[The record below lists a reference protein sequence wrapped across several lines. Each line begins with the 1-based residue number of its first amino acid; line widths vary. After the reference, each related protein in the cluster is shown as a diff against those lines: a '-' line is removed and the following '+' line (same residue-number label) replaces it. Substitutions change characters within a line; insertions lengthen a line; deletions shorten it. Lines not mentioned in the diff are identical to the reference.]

1 MPSLTDYA
9 IDDLA
14 GVAEALRGFT
24 VVISTESTSRRAGP
38 SGRGSGIIWSSDGT
52 IVTNA
57 HVANVDRAAITFA
70 DGRRATASVIAR
82 DPRRDLA
89 LLRVDRKAIT
99 DPLPVPVLRHP
110 ATLKPGELVVALG
123 HPFGVEHALAI
134 GVVHVAPDA
143 QRSRYVVAD
152 IRLAPGNS
160 GGPLAD
166 AKGRVVGVNSMIVGG
181 LGVAISTDV
190 VRQLMA
196 RVTAARRNHPSV
208 DRDAA

>member
-1 MPSLTDYA
+1 MPSLSDYT

-14 GVAEALRGFT
+14 DVAEALRRVT
-24 VVISTESTSRRAGP
+24 VVISVEPTLRRAEP

-57 HVANVDRAAITFA
+57 HVATADRAVINLA
-70 DGRRATASVIAR
+70 DGRRANAVVVAR
-82 DPRRDLA
+82 DRRADVA
-89 LLRVDRKAIT
+89 LLRLDRKVIT
-99 DPLPVPVLRHP
+99 DPLPVPVLRRP
-110 ATLKPGELVVALG
+110 ATLRPGELVLALG
-123 HPFGVEHALAI
+123 HPFGVENALAI
-134 GVVHVAPDA
+134 GVVHVAPAA
-143 QRSRYVVAD
+143 QHSPYVVAD

-166 AKGRVVGVNSMIVGG
+166 ANGRVVGVNSMIVGG

-190 VRQLMA
+190 VRRLIA
-196 RVTAARRNHPSV
+196 RVSSTIRERPSI

>member
-9 IDDLA
+9 IDELA
-14 GVAEALRGFT
+14 GVAESLRRVT
-24 VVISTESTSRRAGP
+24 VVISTESPSRRAGS

-57 HVANVDRAAITFA
+57 HVATVDRAVITFG
-70 DGRRATASVIAR
+70 DGRRATASVVAR
-82 DPRRDLA
+82 DSRRDLA
-89 LLRVDRKAIT
+89 LLRVDRKAIVE
-99 DPLPVPVLRHP
+99 PLPGPVLRRP
-110 ATLKPGELVVALG
+110 TTLKPGELVVALG

-143 QRSRYVVAD
+143 QRSPYVVAD

-166 AKGRVVGVNSMIVGG
+166 ANGRVVGVNSMIVGG
-181 LGVAISTDV
+181 LGVAISTDI
-190 VRQLMA
+190 VRQLIA
-196 RVTAARRNHPSV
+196 RATTARRNRSSLN
-208 DRDAA
+208 RDAA

>member
-9 IDDLA
+9 IDDLT
-14 GVAEALRGFT
+14 GVAEALRRVT
-24 VVISTESTSRRAGP
+24 VVISIESTSRRGGP

-57 HVANVDRAAITFA
+57 HVATADRAVITLA
-70 DGRRATASVIAR
+70 DGRRANGRVAAR
-82 DPRRDLA
+82 DVRRDLA
-89 LLRVDRKAIT
+89 LLRLDRNAFS
-99 DPLPVPVLRHP
+99 DALPVPVLRRP
-110 ATLKPGELVVALG
+110 ETLRPGELVLALG

-134 GVVHVAPDA
+134 GVVHVAPSGE
-143 QRSRYVVAD
+143 RSPYVAAD

-166 AKGRVVGVNSMIVGG
+166 ARGRVVGVNAMIVGG

-190 VRQLMA
+190 VRRLVA
-196 RVTAARRNHPSV
+196 REASARRVRPSV
-208 DRDAA
+208 NRDAA